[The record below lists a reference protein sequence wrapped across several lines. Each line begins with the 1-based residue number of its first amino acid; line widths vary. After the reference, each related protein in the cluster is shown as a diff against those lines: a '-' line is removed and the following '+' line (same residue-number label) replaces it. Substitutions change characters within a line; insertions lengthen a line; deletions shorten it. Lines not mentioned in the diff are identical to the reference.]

1 MRRPPPR
8 TDAAAMSPVHV
19 ALLLLAAGP
28 ADAPVPASPD
38 RPGDA
43 ARGYEILRTKPLLP
57 PDFDRETLLKTPMV
71 WPADLK
77 AAARAEDGAGRLAMA
92 FSRYGLVPPPAG
104 DPVGGDVLNYV
115 ETPAGWVMNCFACH
129 GGKVAGETIPGL
141 PNSHYGLETLTEE
154 VRSVKLWTG
163 KPLSHQDLGLMRFPL
178 GGSHGTTNAV
188 MFGVVLDALREPDMT
203 VNLAADVTAGGELV
217 HHDVDAP
224 PWWHAKKKR
233 QLYIDGFSPKNHRV
247 LMQFMLLPTASREEV
262 YAWEDDF
269 RDVLAY
275 IESVEAPAY
284 PFAIDEDLAAAGRRV
299 FERTCTDCH
308 GTYSDDP
315 AEETY
320 PEVTVPIEV
329 VGTDRVRLD
338 ALTVAHRRHLKS
350 TWMSRYGADPVVEDP
365 GGYVAPPLDGVWA
378 SAPYFHN
385 GSVPTLAGVLSPET
399 RPTIWRRTEDGY
411 DRDRVG
417 LEVEELTEVPAR
429 DPRFAFDTRRA
440 DTGKTNTGHDF
451 AAELPADQK
460 RALLE
465 YLKTL

>member
-1 MRRPPPR
+1 MP
-8 TDAAAMSPVHV
+8 PVHTL
-19 ALLLLAAGP
+19 LLLLAAGP
-28 ADAPVPASPD
+28 AEASPAAN

-43 ARGYEILRTKPLLP
+43 TRGYEILRTKPLLP
-57 PDFDRETLLKTPMV
+57 PDYDRDTLLRTPLV
-71 WPADLK
+71 WPADLRE
-77 AAARAEDGAGRLAMA
+77 AARGEDEAGRLRIA
-92 FSRYGLVPPPAG
+92 FSRYGLVAPPAG
-104 DPVGGDVLNYV
+104 DPVGGEVLNYV

-129 GGKVAGETIPGL
+129 GGKVAGETVPGL

-154 VRSVKLWTG
+154 TRSVKLFSG

-203 VNLAADVTAGGELV
+203 VNLSRSPGELV

-224 PWWHAKKKR
+224 PWWHFKKKSR
-233 QLYIDGFSPKNHRV
+233 LYIDGFSPKNHRV
-247 LMQFMLLPTASREEV
+247 LMQFMLLPNAGREEV

-269 RDVLAY
+269 RDILAY
-275 IESVEAPAY
+275 IESVEAPPY
-284 PFAIDEDLAAAGRRV
+284 PFEIDRDLAAEGEAV
-299 FERTCTDCH
+299 FAANCSECH
-308 GTYSDDP
+308 GTYSSDP
-315 AEETY
+315 AAETY
-320 PEVTVPIEV
+320 PEVTVPNGVI
-329 VGTDRVRLD
+329 GTDRVRLD
-338 ALTVAHRRHLKS
+338 ALTVAHRRHLKT

-385 GSVPTLAGVLSPET
+385 GSVPTLAGVLSPEA

-417 LEVEELTEVPAR
+417 LEVEELEEVPTR
-429 DPRFAFDTRRA
+429 DARFAFDTRRA
-440 DTGKTNTGHDF
+440 DTGKTNGGHTL
-451 AAELPADQK
+451 AAGLSDGEK
-460 RALLE
+460 RSLLE